1 MENQIKPG
9 DKNWFS
15 NVILPINDSLNPVEW
30 DSETDVVVVGAG
42 GAGIS
47 AALEASEQGS
57 DVLLLDRFHE
67 GGATAASGGV
77 FYAGGGT
84 SIQKEAGVE
93 DTPDNMYN
101 YLKME
106 VQDVVKD
113 STLRKFCEDSRANTE
128 WLIKHNVKFQG
139 SVYKK
144 KTSYPPPGYFL
155 YHADN
160 SLVPEYIKNAK
171 PAARGHRGFV
181 ESKLATG
188 HGVTIFNPLRDAALK
203 NGVNIQ
209 IQSEVV
215 GLVTNNEEEIIG
227 VQVYE
232 FSNAQDAK
240 KHLKYSKRASA
251 LHMYVTPL
259 ANYFR
264 RLAARLEKKGREL
277 KFIKARKGVVLTC
290 GGFVFNRPMLKYYAP
305 KYSSGYPLGTTGDD
319 GAGIRLGQ
327 SVQGAVDRMD
337 LGSAWR
343 MINPPVS
350 WSQGIVVNMQGQRYN
365 NEMVYGASLGKAM
378 CEDNKGK
385 GFIILD
391 KNLWKESWRHIRSGE
406 LLAFQRNPAI
416 LGMVLGSKKG
426 NTLGDLAIKLRI
438 DSSKLAEQVDRY
450 NSDISN
456 NAEDEYGK
464 AQKDCKPIKEGP
476 FYAIDISV
484 DSPYIPCPVI
494 TLGGLVI
501 NEETG
506 NVKNK
511 EGKDIKGLYAGGRTA
526 VGICCNIYV
535 SGLSIAD
542 GIFSGRR
549 AGLNISGE

>member
-209 IQSEVV
+209 VQSEVV

-526 VGICCNIYV
+526 IGICCNIYV

>member
-1 MENQIKPG
+1 MKDEIKPG
-9 DKNWFS
+9 HKHWFS
-15 NVILPINDSLNPVEW
+15 NVVAPINYDVNHIDW
-30 DSETDVVVVGAG
+30 NAETDVIVVGAG
-42 GAGIS
+42 GAGVS

-188 HGVTIFNPLRDAALK
+188 HGHTIFNPLRDAALK

-209 IQSEVV
+209 VQSEVV

-240 KHLKYSKRASA
+240 KHLQYSKRASA

-456 NAEDEYGK
+456 NSEDEYGK

-526 VGICCNIYV
+526 IGICCNIYV

>member
-1 MENQIKPG
+1 MKDEIKPG
-9 DKNWFS
+9 HKHWFS
-15 NVILPINDSLNPVEW
+15 NVVAPINCDVNHIDLNA
-30 DSETDVVVVGAG
+30 ETDVVVVGAG
-42 GAGIS
+42 GAGVS

-188 HGVTIFNPLRDAALK
+188 HGHTIFNPLRDAALK

-209 IQSEVV
+209 VQSEVV

-438 DSSKLAEQVDRY
+438 DSSKLVEQVDRY

-526 VGICCNIYV
+526 IGICCNIYV

>member
-1 MENQIKPG
+1 MKDEIKPG
-9 DKNWFS
+9 HKHWFS
-15 NVILPINDSLNPVEW
+15 NVVAPINYDVNHIDW
-30 DSETDVVVVGAG
+30 NAETDVVVVGAG
-42 GAGIS
+42 GAGVS

-139 SVYKK
+139 PVYKK
-144 KTSYPPPGYFL
+144 KTSYPPLGYYL

-171 PAARGHRGFV
+171 PAARGHKGFV
-181 ESKLATG
+181 KSTLATG
-188 HGVTIFNPLRDAALK
+188 HGHTIFNPLRDAALK

-209 IQSEVV
+209 VQSEVV
-215 GLVTNNEEEIIG
+215 GLVTNNEEAIIG

-240 KHLKYSKRASA
+240 KHFKYSKRATA
-251 LHMYVTPL
+251 LHMYVTPI

-264 RLAARLEKKGREL
+264 RRASRLEKNAREL

-290 GGFVFNRPMLKYYAP
+290 GGFVFNRPMLEHYAP
-305 KYSSGYPLGTTGDD
+305 KYSFGYPLGTTGDN

-350 WSQGIVVNMQGQRYN
+350 WAQGIVVNMQGQRYN
-365 NEMVYGASLGKAM
+365 NEMVYGATLGKAM
-378 CEDNKGK
+378 CEDNEGK

-391 KNLWKESWRHIRSGE
+391 KNLWKESWRHIRSGK
-406 LLAFQRNPAI
+406 LLPFQRNPAI
-416 LGMVLGSKKG
+416 LGMVLSSKKG
-426 NTLGDLAIKLRI
+426 NTLEDLAIKVGL
-438 DSSKLAEQVDRY
+438 DSSKLVEQVDRY

-464 AQKDCKPIKEGP
+464 GQKDCKPIKEGP

-484 DSPYIPCPVI
+484 DNPYVPCPVI
-494 TLGGLVI
+494 TLGGLVV

-526 VGICCNIYV
+526 IGICCNIYV